1 MLKVWLQLV
10 FPLYVVILTVLTAAV
25 SRCSKRIA
33 KILSRES
40 LINLST
46 TVIFLSFMKLTRV
59 MMVALSF
66 TRITLPINLVR
77 ILWLYDP
84 TISFLKGKHISIF
97 VAAVSIA
104 VIEISFAGLLCCGPW
119 LVNWSGWNFF
129 KQKTVKSFM
138 DAYYAPYNPRH
149 RYWLGLLLFFQLI
162 LCLVSALNSSYTAI
176 PKMYCF
182 Q

>member
-1 MLKVWLQLV
+1 MLGIALVAFCNLTVAVGTLNAVVVYANIVIAHSYVFVPLAKPSYITVFIAWMSLDLGINTCLYNGMDMYAKVWLQLV

-77 ILWLYDP
+77 FCGF
-84 TISFLKGKHISIF
+84 TI
-97 VAAVSIA
+97 
-104 VIEISFAGLLCCGPW
+104 
-119 LVNWSGWNFF
+119 
-129 KQKTVKSFM
+129 Q
-138 DAYYAPYNPRH
+138 PYH
-149 RYWLGLLLFFQLI
+149 
-162 LCLVSALNSSYTAI
+162 SSKESTS
-176 PKMYCF
+176 PSL
-182 Q
+182 